1 MENREECGGG
11 RNIFLITRRSQVQI
25 LAPLPNKSRGY
36 GENRSPFL
44 YFPTNRII
52 DLMKT
57 LEDIKS
63 TLLQHR
69 KDMSENFHVRV
80 EAKEDSDVDII
91 VTFSAPIGLF
101 KFISLEEYLEG
112 LLGLKADLV
121 SKDALKPRIGA
132 RILKEVVYA

>member
-1 MENREECGGG
+1 
-11 RNIFLITRRSQVQI
+11 
-25 LAPLPNKSRGY
+25 
-36 GENRSPFL
+36 
-44 YFPTNRII
+44 
-52 DLMKT
+52 MKT

-101 KFISLEEYLEG
+101 KFISLEE
-112 LLGLKADLV
+112 
-121 SKDALKPRIGA
+121 
-132 RILKEVVYA
+132 

>member
-1 MENREECGGG
+1 
-11 RNIFLITRRSQVQI
+11 
-25 LAPLPNKSRGY
+25 
-36 GENRSPFL
+36 
-44 YFPTNRII
+44 
-52 DLMKT
+52 MKT